1 MRDVPSDLHGRTP
14 MREDMSTMRIRRGLL
29 FSGLFLIPVGGL
41 TLLVRGGYLDPG
53 ALADLWRLWPLVLV
67 GIGIAILLGRTSF
80 AVLGTAISGL
90 VLGLIVG
97 GGLASGSW
105 VGFGVCADP
114 NADLQQLDQA
124 GAFDGPAT
132 VSLDLRCG
140 SVDLATEGDAGWHV
154 QAGYAAAAP
163 AIGASSTRLS
173 LRAPDGSDIRQV
185 WTVKVAPDR
194 LSELEVRING
204 ASATTS
210 LDGASLA
217 RLTVDA
223 NAGDVLVT
231 AGSATMSRLSVTA
244 NAGRVRI
251 TLGPGAT
258 VGDVKLN
265 ASAMDLCV
273 PRGRGAADRRQR
285 ATDIRDEPGRPRP
298 HPCRDRVGAAGDRLR
313 GAHRPVGQRKCRR
326 LQPRSER
333 RVLMSAAGRPS

>member
-1 MRDVPSDLHGRTP
+1 
-14 MREDMSTMRIRRGLL
+14 MRIRRGLL

-41 TLLVRGGYLDPG
+41 TLLVRGGYIEPS

-114 NADLQQLDQA
+114 NADLQQLDHS
-124 GAFDGPAT
+124 GTFDGPAT
-132 VSLDLRCG
+132 VTLDLRCG
-140 SVDLATEGDAGWHV
+140 SVDLATEAGPGWHV
-154 QAGYAAAAP
+154 LAGYAATAP

-173 LRAPDGSDIRQV
+173 LRAPEGSDVRQD
-185 WTVKVAPDR
+185 WTVTVAPDR
-194 LSELEVRING
+194 LSELEVRVNG
-204 ASATTS
+204 ASAAAR

-217 RLTVDA
+217 RVSVDA
-223 NAGDVLVT
+223 NAGDVLVD

-244 NAGRVRI
+244 NAGRVRV
-251 TLGPGAT
+251 TLGPGPT
-258 VGDVKLN
+258 VGDLRLN

-273 PRGRGAADRRQR
+273 PPDAGLRITANEELTF
-285 ATDIRDEPGRPRP
+285 ATNL
-298 HPCRDRVGAAGDRLR
+298 GDRGLTHT
-313 GAHRPVGQRKCRR
+313 GSVWERPATGSGGLIDLTVSGN
-326 LQPRSER
+326 
-333 RVLMSAAGRPS
+333 AAAFNLDPSGGCA